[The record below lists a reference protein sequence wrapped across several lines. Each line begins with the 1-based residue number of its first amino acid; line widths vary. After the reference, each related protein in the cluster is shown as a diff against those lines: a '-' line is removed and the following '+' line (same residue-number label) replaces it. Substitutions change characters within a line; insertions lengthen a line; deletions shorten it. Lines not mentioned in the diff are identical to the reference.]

1 MYHFG
6 ITQSG
11 ITYPPFFSPEIR
23 CDYLPFYWDGNKHP
37 SIHVGFV
44 RLQRDTV
51 DGMNPSA
58 VEVGSLPKY
67 LQCFIHPRWLAG
79 PEPST
84 VSLFFVYSVYMYIN
98 IYFQDLF
105 SDVILCLCMTRLF
118 YVSSFIIKIISF
130 FVMEGF
136 GY

>member
-1 MYHFG
+1 MT
-6 ITQSG
+6 IS
-11 ITYPPFFSPEIR
+11 
-23 CDYLPFYWDGNKHP
+23 PFYWDGNKHP
-37 SIHVGFV
+37 SIFVGVV
-44 RLQRDTV
+44 RYTV
-51 DGMNPSA
+51 DGRNPSP

-67 LQCFIHPRWLAG
+67 LQCFIHSRWLAG

-84 VSLFFVYSVYMYIN
+84 VFLFLYTLYLYLYIYIYTN
-98 IYFQDLF
+98 LYFQDLF

-118 YVSSFIIKIISF
+118 YVSSFIIKIISS